1 MSNLYQKLCLLLIVN
16 LIWLGN
22 SYGQQERHI
31 VPSTLNNSY
40 WTDFKS
46 RTETLFGVTYYMQ
59 TKPATEFQIK
69 IPSDSLSLLEVLRM
83 NLDTNGFKVATD
95 GYGSFFI
102 TEGFSIKTQLP
113 LGFFKESDAAK
124 QVQEQV
130 SQQKKQDG
138 QLTTSQIY
146 VPKTI
151 VIGRHNLNLQRKQCK
166 LSGIVTSTSDGLP
179 IIGGTVYVSEMKTGT
194 ATNELGYYELELIP
208 GRYTITFNSLES
220 IERNVKIDI
229 RSSGQLNMNLD
240 QNLFLLQEVE
250 ITYSQHDNV
259 RGTQMGFEKISGKT
273 ISEIPVVLGEQDII
287 KIALLL
293 PGVTTIGE
301 GASGFNVRG
310 SPADQNLFIIE
321 NTPVYN
327 TAHLFGFFSAFN
339 PDLIDNFTLYKGSI
353 PARFGGRLSSIF
365 DISTKTG
372 NMEHFSARG
381 GISPITARLMVEG
394 PIIKNKVS
402 YIAGIRSTYSD
413 WVLQFVKDPEIRNSS
428 AYFGDLILGLD
439 ARVNMNNNLKLF
451 GYYSEDRI
459 KLANSTKYNFKNQG
473 ASMEWMHGF
482 KNKHDLNLSFI
493 YSDYEFEEQNSEL
506 EIAAYKQNYRLQ
518 HSEMDLDFNLRI
530 SDNHTVNTGVSSIL
544 YMLDRGA
551 HLPLDDL
558 SNETPIY
565 FGNEKAI
572 ESAIYL
578 SDEWK
583 ITPLITLNAGLRY
596 NLYSYLGPQTVY
608 KYRPDSP
615 LTPSTII
622 DTLHFG
628 DNEPIKTYGGL
639 DYRISANFM
648 LNPNLSLKAG
658 YNRLHQYI
666 FMLSNTIALSPTDT
680 WKLADYNIKP
690 MIGDQFSV
698 GMYTNFG
705 KNFEGS
711 IEGYYKIVNNLVEY
725 KDGANILTSK
735 VVEQDVL
742 QGELNA
748 YGIELMVKKPFGKL
762 NGWVNYSYSN
772 SSVLVDNKVT
782 GENINFGQRYPSN
795 FEHPH
800 TFNLVANFK
809 ASRRLIL
816 SGNLVYST
824 GRPITYPA
832 AIYYLDGQKIL
843 HYSQR
848 NEYRVP
854 DYFRID
860 LAVKLEGNLV
870 SKKLAHGVF
879 IISVYNVTGRKNA
892 YSVYFKSEEGHIKG
906 YKMSIFGTQIFS
918 LTYDFKLG
926 NYAD

>member
-1 MSNLYQKLCLLLIVN
+1 MSNLKLKIYLLLAVN
-16 LIWLGN
+16 LLCILN
-22 SYGQQERHI
+22 SFGQKETRI
-31 VPSTLNNSY
+31 VPTSLNNSP
-40 WTDFKS
+40 WTEFKNE
-46 RTETLFGVTYYMQ
+46 TETLFGVTYYLQ
-59 TKPATEFQIK
+59 TKLATKFQMK
-69 IPSDSLSLLEVLRM
+69 IPSDTLTLQEVLKINFHPM
-83 NLDTNGFKVATD
+83 GLKVADD
-95 GYGSFFI
+95 GHSSIFI
-102 TEGFSIKTQLP
+102 TKGISIKTQLP
-113 LGFFKESDAAK
+113 LGFFEKSVAAA

-130 SQQKKQDG
+130 TQQKKQDG
-138 QLTTSQIY
+138 QLTTSSIY

-151 VIGRHNLNLQRKQCK
+151 VIGEYNFNLQQKRCK
-166 LSGIVTSTSDGLP
+166 LSGIVTTTSDGQS
-179 IIGGTVYVSEMKTGT
+179 IIGGTIYVNESKTGT
-194 ATNELGYYELELIP
+194 ATNEFGYYELELMP
-208 GRYTITFNSLES
+208 GKYTLTYNSLES

-229 RSSGQLNMNLD
+229 RSSGKLNINLD

-250 ITYSQHDNV
+250 ITYSQNDNV
-259 RGTQMGFEKISGKT
+259 RGTQMGFEKISGKM

-287 KIALLL
+287 KVALLL

-301 GASGFNVRG
+301 GAAGFNVRG

-339 PDLIDNFTLYKGSI
+339 PDIIDNFTLYKGSI

-394 PIIKNKVS
+394 PIVKDKIS

-413 WVLQFVKDPEIRNSS
+413 WVLQFVKDPDIRNSS
-428 AYFGDLILGLD
+428 AYFGDIVLGLD
-439 ARVNMNNNLKLF
+439 ARVNMKNKLKLF

-459 KLANSTKYNFKNQG
+459 KLANSTKYKFKNQG

-506 EIAAYKQNYRLQ
+506 EFAAYKQNYRLQ
-518 HSEMDLDFNLRI
+518 HNEIDLDFNLRI
-530 SDNHTVNTGVSSIL
+530 SDNHTINTGVSSIL

-551 HLPLDDL
+551 HLPLNNL

-572 ESAIYL
+572 ESAIYV

-583 ITPLITLNAGLRY
+583 ITPLITLLAGLRY

-608 KYRPDSP
+608 KYLPDSP

-628 DNEPIKTYGGL
+628 DNEPIKSYGGL
-639 DYRISANFM
+639 DYRVSANFM
-648 LNPNLSLKAG
+648 LNPSISLKAG

-698 GMYTNFG
+698 GMYYNFG

-711 IEGYYKIVNNLVEY
+711 VEGYYKIVNNLVEY

-735 VVEQDVL
+735 IVDQDIL
-742 QGELNA
+742 QGELNT

-762 NGWVNYSYSN
+762 NGWINYSYSN
-772 SSVLVDNKVT
+772 SSVLVDNKIT

-795 FEHPH
+795 YDHPH

-843 HYSQR
+843 HYSRR

-860 LAVKLEGNLV
+860 LAVKFEGNLV

-879 IISVYNVTGRKNA
+879 ILSVYNLTGRKNA
-892 YSVYFKSEEGHIKG
+892 YSVYFKSEDGHIKG